1 MRREFHHLW
10 EASFPNLPF
19 HGECSEM
26 VEASLDED
34 ASANIR
40 GFTIV
45 ALFEFQADSRGSFQ
59 AWHDVR

>member
-34 ASANIR
+34 ALANIR

-45 ALFEFQADSRGSFQ
+45 GLFEFQGDS
-59 AWHDVR
+59 